1 MHFVHHKSV
10 LTALI
15 VAVLAIG
22 GCLPCQKLFAGRPSK
37 NSCCNAKGQC
47 QKPTRESPGKN
58 TCNLQLADM
67 QAEPQ
72 LHSGSMID
80 ASLTDAS
87 QQVVEFVPVSFFV
100 QKAPGTTN
108 TDSSPPPLFLL
119 NLRLLI

>member
-72 LHSGSMID
+72 QHSGRLID
-80 ASLTDAS
+80 ASLSDVS
-87 QQVVEFVPVSFFV
+87 QPVVESAPISLFVEEAS
-100 QKAPGTTN
+100 GTTT